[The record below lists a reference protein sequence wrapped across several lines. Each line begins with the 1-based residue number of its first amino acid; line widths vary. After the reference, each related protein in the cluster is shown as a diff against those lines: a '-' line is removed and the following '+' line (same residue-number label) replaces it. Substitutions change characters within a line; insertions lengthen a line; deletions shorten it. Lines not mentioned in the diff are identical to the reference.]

1 MITVMEMKL
10 VDAEKVHKLR
20 VRAIRFRKSILT
32 YFIGTLIKQI
42 LEELELWE
50 DDDGQTG

>member
-1 MITVMEMKL
+1 MIEMKL
-10 VDAEKVHKLR
+10 VDAEKVRKLKK
-20 VRAIRFRKSILT
+20 RAIRLRKSILT

-50 DDDGQTG
+50 EGENG

>member
-1 MITVMEMKL
+1 MITAIEMKL

-50 DDDGQTG
+50 DDDGKSG